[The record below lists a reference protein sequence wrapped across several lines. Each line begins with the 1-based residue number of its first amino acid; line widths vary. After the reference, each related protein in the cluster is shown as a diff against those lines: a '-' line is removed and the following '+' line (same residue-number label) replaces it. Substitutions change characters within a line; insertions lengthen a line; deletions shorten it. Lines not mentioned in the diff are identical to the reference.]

1 MLVIK
6 KIVHNRLFIHG
17 LLWAV
22 SYFFLLH
29 YFSISQDITR
39 IDYIFS
45 TLFHIPILCAVYINL
60 YIFIPRIIN
69 KRWNFWKYLLSLI
82 VLFFL
87 FYGIQVLTFDYV
99 ADLLFPNYYL
109 IYVYDYNEL
118 LKFFLAYLGLSSLLE
133 YGKSGIDLIRSERG
147 LIQDMLKALKVY
159 TKKFIQNRF
168 FLHVLFWV
176 ISFYI
181 LLQHF
186 SISQKIT
193 NVDYLFTTLFH
204 VSILCAV
211 YINLYFLIPRFLNKQ
226 NYLKYIFSL
235 MALFGLFY
243 GIHVFTFDVL
253 SELIFP
259 NYYLIVFYDYIELL
273 KYFAVYLGLTSLF
286 FLSKSWIDLADSK
299 KKLVEKEKEL
309 IYNEL
314 KALKAQVNPHFLFNS
329 LNSIYALAIQKSDQA
344 PEVILKLSNVL
355 RYMIYESNEH
365 EVDLNKEID
374 FIKNYIDLQKLR
386 TKNPDTITLNINGE
400 IKEQKLAPLILIVFI
415 ENAFKH
421 GVKGDTVNQFIRI
434 NITVSDTEI
443 HFFSE
448 NNIGIVDETEN
459 NEYSGLGLENVKRRL
474 ELLYHENHELKLS
487 ETSDTFIVELKILL

>member
-1 MLVIK
+1 MIQLK
-6 KIVHNRLFIHG
+6 KIV
-17 LLWAV
+17 
-22 SYFFLLH
+22 
-29 YFSISQDITR
+29 
-39 IDYIFS
+39 
-45 TLFHIPILCAVYINL
+45 
-60 YIFIPRIIN
+60 
-69 KRWNFWKYLLSLI
+69 
-82 VLFFL
+82 
-87 FYGIQVLTFDYV
+87 
-99 ADLLFPNYYL
+99 
-109 IYVYDYNEL
+109 
-118 LKFFLAYLGLSSLLE
+118 
-133 YGKSGIDLIRSERG
+133 
-147 LIQDMLKALKVY
+147 
-159 TKKFIQNRF
+159 QNRV
-168 FLHVLFWV
+168 FLHALFWTV
-176 ISFYI
+176 SFYI

-186 SISQKIT
+186 SISQKVTI
-193 NVDYLFTTLFH
+193 VDYLFTALFH
-204 VSILCAV
+204 ISILCAV
-211 YINLYFLIPRFLNKQ
+211 YINLYFLIPKFLNKQ

-253 SELIFP
+253 SEFIFP

-299 KKLVEKEKEL
+299 KKLAEKEKEL

-355 RYMIYESNEH
+355 RYMIYESNEQG
-365 EVDLNKEID
+365 VDLNKEID

-400 IKEQKLAPLILIVFI
+400 IMEQKLAPLILIVFI